1 MDVASAFCD
10 HFCCPWF
17 RDLPNF
23 NVEVSSE
30 WWILEV
36 YWIMT
41 LSIFT
46 FSLFCLPY
54 THTHTLSPA
63 FHGLS
68 MLLMCY
74 LFLSVK
80 SWNILFLGWMDSRW
94 KYYLHRFYLLIE
106 MKWLW
111 RKLTLSNATFTG
123 TFSKNVVD
131 FIDNFNLTYTLLPLL
146 FAWGQKFPANNWIL

>member
-54 THTHTLSPA
+54 THTLSPA

-94 KYYLHRFYLLIE
+94 KYYLHPFYLLIKMVLE
-106 MKWLW
+106 K
-111 RKLTLSNATFTG
+111 SY
-123 TFSKNVVD
+123 FSKCNFYWHIFLECSWFYWQFQFD
-131 FIDNFNLTYTLLPLL
+131 IYPFTFIVCLRTEIPS
-146 FAWGQKFPANNWIL
+146 K

>member
-54 THTHTLSPA
+54 THTHTIPS
-63 FHGLS
+63 FS
-68 MLLMCY
+68 WTVNVINV
-74 LFLSVK
+74 LFISVCK
-80 SWNILFLGWMDSRW
+80 ILKHSISWMNGFTLEILFTSI
-94 KYYLHRFYLLIE
+94 LLINRNE
-106 MKWLW
+106 MVMEKTYFIKCNFYWHIFLECSW
-111 RKLTLSNATFTG
+111 FYWQFQFDIYPFTFIVCLRTEIP
-123 TFSKNVVD
+123 SK
-131 FIDNFNLTYTLLPLL
+131 
-146 FAWGQKFPANNWIL
+146 

>member
-54 THTHTLSPA
+54 TDTHTLSPA

-80 SWNILFLGWMDSRW
+80 SWNILFLGWMDSRL

-106 MKWLW
+106 MVREKTYFIKCNFYLHIFLECSWFYW
-111 RKLTLSNATFTG
+111 QFQFDIYPFTFIVCLRTEIP
-123 TFSKNVVD
+123 SK
-131 FIDNFNLTYTLLPLL
+131 
-146 FAWGQKFPANNWIL
+146 